1 MVTIAEV
8 SLWGELIGVVLWNEQ
23 LGYASFQYTPEFIQ
37 TGIEVSPILMP
48 LSDRIYSFPE
58 LSSQTFLG
66 MPGLLADALPDR
78 FGRAL
83 FDQWLAMDNRIQ
95 ANPV

>member
-37 TGIEVSPILMP
+37 TGIEVSPILIP
-48 LSDRIYSFPE
+48 LSDCIYSVPE
-58 LSSQTFLG
+58 LSSQL
-66 MPGLLADALPDR
+66 
-78 FGRAL
+78 
-83 FDQWLAMDNRIQ
+83 
-95 ANPV
+95 